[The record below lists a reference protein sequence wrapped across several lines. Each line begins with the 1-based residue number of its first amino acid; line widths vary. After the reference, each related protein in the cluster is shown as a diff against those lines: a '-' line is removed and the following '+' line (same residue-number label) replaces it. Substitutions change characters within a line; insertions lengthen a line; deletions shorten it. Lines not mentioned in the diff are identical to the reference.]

1 MQAKEMTLKPI
12 LEGEKQY
19 LVPLYQ
25 RTYAWQ
31 KPQLERLWADVVA
44 QAEALGDDPNSPGH
58 FVGSLVLAPANA
70 TIAGGVQRWLVVD
83 GQQRLTTLMLALA
96 ALRDHVRAES
106 PRAADRIHRQW
117 LVNEY
122 QTGND
127 HFKLLPTQ
135 TDREAFTA
143 CIAAE
148 HKPTGG
154 NVAAAYRYFL
164 GQIAAADDPEDPDDL
179 NRIEQ
184 AIVSRLDVVSVTAEQ
199 DDNVHR
205 IFESLNNTGMALSL
219 GDLLRNHLFM
229 LLPSRAEDVYTKV
242 WAPMQEVLGTQHV
255 ETLAYLDLVL
265 RGQPELRR
273 SDTYLAQQKR
283 FRPIA
288 HDEDAVETEIVELA
302 RRARH
307 LHAIIHPDSLTEP
320 PDREAAAALR
330 RLAQWGGEAVYPVL
344 MVLLDRRETGRAA
357 EGEAE
362 TAMLY
367 LESYLVRRM
376 LCGRTASGINRALA
390 QSAIAAAETPDAAE
404 ALRVF
409 LSQPRRFW
417 PDDEQLA
424 ESIQT
429 LNFYWVGRASQ
440 RLFVLRRLEESYGHK
455 ELIDWEQTTV
465 QVEHVLPQTPT
476 PEWLALLEPDV
487 EPGETPADLHQRVVH
502 LLGNLTLTGYNP
514 DLSNKPFADKR
525 ELLRFSKFSMSTE
538 VARQP
543 SWGLPQIRDRGAAL
557 AARAAAVW
565 PGPRREATATDV
577 SDQWQAVRRIC
588 AAMPEGTWTS
598 YGDLAA
604 VSGVHPKP
612 LGNYLAGRPVP
623 NAWRV
628 LRADGTVSAE
638 FRWPDPARTDK
649 PSDVLRAEGI
659 RFTEKG
665 RAEPAQRLGPLD
677 LAALIGIE
685 VPAEATNDRD
695 EQRFWLQLEA
705 NQPTT
710 VRDGVRRLLDDWGA
724 AGGAFSWGTGAQTS
738 CFPMVHYSEHFW
750 PWAIKP
756 TSGVVEVVF
765 QHLTTRPPFDDTAVR
780 DEFRTMVNKIPGVD
794 IPISRLELR
803 PSVPLALLGDE
814 DGLQA
819 ACEAQRWF
827 LERVRASHVSGLTPS
842 TGRGLEPD
850 LVVPGLQK
858 HRHPTDGPE
867 VS

>member
-31 KPQLERLWADVVA
+31 RPQLEQLWTDILA
-44 QAEALGDDPNSPGH
+44 QAEALGDAPTSPGH
-58 FVGSLVLAPANA
+58 FVGSLVLAPATA

-96 ALRDHVRAES
+96 ALRDHIRDENTREAE
-106 PRAADRIHRQW
+106 RIHRQW

-122 QTGND
+122 QSGND
-127 HFKLLPTQ
+127 HYKLLPTQ
-135 TDREAFTA
+135 TDRPAFMA
-143 CIAAE
+143 CIAE
-148 HKPTGG
+148 DHKPTGG
-154 NVAAAYRYFL
+154 NVAAAYRFFL

-179 NRIEQ
+179 RRVEQ
-184 AIVSRLDVVSVTAEQ
+184 AIVRRLDVVSVTAEQ

-229 LLPSRAEDVYTKV
+229 LLPTRAEDVYSKV
-242 WAPMQEVLGTQHV
+242 WGPMQDVLGTEHV

-288 HDEDAVETEIVELA
+288 HDEAAVEAEIVELA

-307 LHAIIHPDSLTEP
+307 LHAILRPEALAEP
-320 PDREAAAALR
+320 ADRNIGNALR
-330 RLAQWGGEAVYPVL
+330 RLATWGGEAVYPVL

-357 EGEAE
+357 PDEAE

-390 QSAIAAAETPDAAE
+390 QAALDAAEAVDAAE
-404 ALRVF
+404 ALREF
-409 LSQPRRFW
+409 LSQPRRYW
-417 PDDEQLA
+417 PDDDQLT

-455 ELIDWEQTTV
+455 ELIDWDETSV
-465 QVEHVLPQTPT
+465 QIEHVLPQTPT

-487 EPGETPADLHQRVVH
+487 EPGEAPADLHQRVVH

-514 DLSNKPFADKR
+514 DLSNKPFPEKR
-525 ELLRFSKFSMSTE
+525 ALLQISRFSMTVE
-538 VARQP
+538 IAQQP
-543 SWGLPQIRDRGAAL
+543 SWGLAQIQERGAAL
-557 AARAAAVW
+557 AARAADVW
-565 PGPRREATATDV
+565 PGPRRATKTTDV

-588 AAMPEGTWTS
+588 AALPDGTWTA

-604 VSGVHPKP
+604 VTGIHPRP
-612 LGNYLAGRPVP
+612 LGNYLATQPVP

-628 LRADGTVSAE
+628 LRGDGAVSPE
-638 FRWPDPARTDK
+638 FRWPDPTRTDS
-649 PSDVLRAEGI
+649 PTDLLRAEGI
-659 RFTEKG
+659 RFTDKG
-665 RAEPAQRLGPLD
+665 RADGAQRLGPLE

-685 VPAEATNDRD
+685 VPEETTNDSD
-695 EQRFWLQLEA
+695 EQRFWLQLDA
-705 NQPTT
+705 NQPPA
-710 VRDGVRRLLDDWGA
+710 VREAVRRLLDDWRA

-738 CFPMVHYSEHFW
+738 CFPVVERGQQELW
-750 PWAIKP
+750 LWTIKS

-765 QHLTTRPPFDDTAVR
+765 QHLTIRPPFDDTAVR
-780 DEFRTMVNKIPGVD
+780 DNLRQQVNRIPGVD

-803 PSVPLALLGDE
+803 PSFSLDLLAAEAGI
-814 DGLQA
+814 QA
-819 ACEAQRWF
+819 AIKAQRWF
-827 LERVRASHVSGLTPS
+827 LDQLEETP
-842 TGRGLEPD
+842 GEQLP
-850 LVVPGLQK
+850 LQAPS
-858 HRHPTDGPE
+858 R
-867 VS
+867 